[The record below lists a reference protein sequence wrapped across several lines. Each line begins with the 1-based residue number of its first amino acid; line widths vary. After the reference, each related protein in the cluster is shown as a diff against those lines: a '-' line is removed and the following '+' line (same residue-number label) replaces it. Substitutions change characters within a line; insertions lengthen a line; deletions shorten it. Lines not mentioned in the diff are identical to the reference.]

1 MSQSEFEEPFVRY
14 RTAAI
19 LCFAL
24 IGGMFVLPSVIL
36 GVFPSLNQGV
46 PDPIPAYEEVLLQ
59 IALFCG
65 RFRWLLL
72 LPTVGLG
79 VSFAVAEMT
88 SASRTRR

>member
-1 MSQSEFEEPFVRY
+1 
-14 RTAAI
+14 
-19 LCFAL
+19 
-24 IGGMFVLPSVIL
+24 MFVLPYIII

-46 PDPIPAYEEVLLQ
+46 PHPIPAYEEILLQ

-79 VSFAVAEMT
+79 VSFAIAEMT
-88 SASRTRR
+88 SASRARR